1 MSNTHDFN
9 DGNGAVPAHRHSN
22 GGGWVAET
30 AKVDESAHVGPHAK
44 VYGNAWV
51 NGNASIF
58 GNAEVYGYAWV
69 FGNAWV
75 SGDAQVCGNARV
87 YGDDNAAKIAELT
100 RKLDAL
106 RNEVKAARI
115 LGASSPLGFEFARKQ
130 WEDAKQVTDTLNA
143 LEDEQ

>member
-1 MSNTHDFN
+1 MPVASSPPCA
-9 DGNGAVPAHRHSN
+9 NGFRGAIDHAV
-22 GGGWVAET
+22 T
-30 AKVDESAHVGPHAK
+30 
-44 VYGNAWV
+44 
-51 NGNASIF
+51 
-58 GNAEVYGYAWV
+58 
-69 FGNAWV
+69 
-75 SGDAQVCGNARV
+75 
-87 YGDDNAAKIAELT
+87 L